1 MGSFGFIGLWNLKAG
16 LEFHRLNAKISF
28 QELSLIDQ
36 KSAAAELAR
45 IPDPVPQG
53 TSV

>member
-1 MGSFGFIGLWNLKAG
+1 MGLWDQKKG
-16 LEFHRLNAKISF
+16 FEFHRLNAKIPF
-28 QELSLIDQ
+28 QGFSLIDQ